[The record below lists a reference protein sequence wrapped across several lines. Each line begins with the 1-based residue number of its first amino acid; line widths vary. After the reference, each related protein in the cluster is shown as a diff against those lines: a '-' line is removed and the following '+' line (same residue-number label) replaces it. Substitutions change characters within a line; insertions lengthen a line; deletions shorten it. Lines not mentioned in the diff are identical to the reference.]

1 MLADKVLVI
10 VGTRPEVIKMAPVVR
25 AMRARPESFRV
36 ELCVVGQ
43 QTAILDRA
51 LAEWEL
57 EPQVRID
64 PAGPFKGPSARLA
77 AMLGP
82 LEAAVQA
89 SAPRLVLVHGDT
101 TTTLAGTLAATYS
114 GRDVAHVEAGLRSG
128 DPRCPFPEE
137 MHRTL
142 VDRMA
147 AVLYA
152 PTPTAR
158 DHLIRDGCD
167 PGRIVVVGNTVVDAI
182 EAVCRRPPTEAPT
195 RWGGR
200 RMILVTGHRRESFG
214 SGLVGVCRAIRR
226 LVLERD
232 DIQVVYV
239 LHPHPEAHQP
249 TQRLLSG
256 VRGVELLPPLGYRDF
271 VTLMR
276 QAYLIVTD
284 SGGIQEEAPYL
295 GKPVLVT
302 REQTERPE
310 AVRDGV
316 ARMVGLQP
324 GAIVQN
330 VRQLL
335 DDREAHA
342 AMARRTNPFGR
353 PGASGRI
360 CDNLARRLLWSRAS

>member
-1 MLADKVLVI
+1 VLADKVLVI
-10 VGTRPEVIKMAPVVR
+10 VGTRPEVIKMAPVVQ
-25 AMRARPESFRV
+25 AMRDRPESFRV

-43 QTAILDRA
+43 QTAILDGA
-51 LAEWEL
+51 LAEWGL
-57 EPQVRID
+57 EPEVRLD
-64 PAGPFKGPSARLA
+64 PAGRCRGPSARLA

-82 LEAAVQA
+82 LEAAMQA
-89 SAPRLVLVHGDT
+89 SGPRWVLVHGDT
-101 TTTLAGTLAATYS
+101 TTTLAGALAATYS
-114 GRDVAHVEAGLRSG
+114 GREVVHVEAGLRSG

-152 PTPTAR
+152 PTRTAR

-167 PGRIVVVGNTVVDAI
+167 PERIVVVGNTVVDAI
-182 EAVCRRPPTEAPT
+182 EAVCRRPSRAAPA

-239 LHPHPEAHQP
+239 LHPHPEAHRP

-256 VRGVELLPPLGYRDF
+256 VGRVELLPPLGYREF

-302 REQTERPE
+302 RERTERPE
-310 AVRDGV
+310 AVEEGV
-316 ARMVGLQP
+316 ARMVGLRP
-324 GAIVQN
+324 EAIARS

-342 AMARRTNPFGR
+342 AMARRVHPFGR
-353 PGASGRI
+353 PGASRRI
-360 CDNLARRLLWSRAS
+360 CEDLARRLRRSRAS